1 MQTFRYGMVWRA
13 MGAFPIFLAI
23 AIPILS
29 ALNNEKFDGEF
40 VLMLIVSAVLGIW
53 ACAYFTKYTVTLG
66 ADGLTVVRFAR
77 RPLVIAWRE
86 IRQARDKG
94 GELTFTTTDHRRIRF
109 NSYFPGYAAIVE
121 AANLNLPEVAFGP
134 KSPPARVPFANDPR
148 KSLRQYFWMTCGFTA
163 LYLGLGFAAAHI
175 NFHEL
180 SRATAGRILSIIVH
194 VRWMSFVCAV
204 IDAVATV
211 FFFIFYLRNVA
222 RARR

>member
-1 MQTFRYGMVWRA
+1 MQTFRYGMVWRV

-29 ALNNEKFDGEF
+29 ALNNEKFDGGF
-40 VLMLIVSAVLGIW
+40 VVMLIVSAVLGIW

-66 ADGLTVVRFAR
+66 GDGFTVVRFAR
-77 RPLVIAWRE
+77 RPLVIAWHEVR
-86 IRQARDKG
+86 RARDKN
-94 GELTFTTTDHRRIRF
+94 GELTLTTADHRRIRF
-109 NSYFPGYAAIVE
+109 NSYFPGYAAIAE
-121 AANLNLPEVAFGP
+121 AASLNLPEVAFGP
-134 KSPPARVPFANDPR
+134 KLLPARVPFADDPQ
-148 KSLRQYFWMTCGFTA
+148 KSLHQYFWMTCGFTA

-180 SRATAGRILSIIVH
+180 SRATAGRILFIIAH

-204 IDAVATV
+204 IDAVATL
-211 FFFIFYLRNVA
+211 FFFIIHLRNVA